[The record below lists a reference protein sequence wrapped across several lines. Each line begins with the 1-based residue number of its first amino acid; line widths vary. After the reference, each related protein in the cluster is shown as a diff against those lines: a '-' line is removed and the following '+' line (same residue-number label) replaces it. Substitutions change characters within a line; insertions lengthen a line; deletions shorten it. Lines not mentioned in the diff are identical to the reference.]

1 VWRDLRDDLPGLLI
15 GVAVGII
22 LTIGALLMGR
32 ACEPEW
38 GPSEYRHTRG
48 Q

>member
-22 LTIGALLMGR
+22 LTIGALLAGR
-32 ACEPEW
+32 CYVE
-38 GPSEYRHTRG
+38 
-48 Q
+48 